1 MKKDDRVPILSIRRL
16 WVDLALKIFS
26 VEVITYTILVVR
38 HEVAQGNS
46 PMETAQVIVVQ
57 LAAFIVVST
66 GSIFILFQGVDSIMF
81 LTQLYKE
88 RLERKVKKAKAEG
101 LEQGIEQGLEQGLEQ
116 GIEQGKAEGLEQGK
130 AEVRQQW
137 AGWNTRRVE
146 AEAKGISFDEPPPSN

>member
-1 MKKDDRVPILSIRRL
+1 
-16 WVDLALKIFS
+16 
-26 VEVITYTILVVR
+26 
-38 HEVAQGNS
+38 
-46 PMETAQVIVVQ
+46 METAQVIVVQ

-101 LEQGIEQGLEQGLEQ
+101 I
-116 GIEQGKAEGLEQGK
+116 EQGK

-146 AEAKGISFDEPPPSN
+146 AEARGIPFDEPPPSN

>member
-1 MKKDDRVPILSIRRL
+1 MKKDDRAPILSIRRL

-38 HEVAQGNS
+38 HEVAKGNS

-81 LTQLYKE
+81 LTQIYKE
-88 RLERKVKKAKAEG
+88 RLERKVEKAKAEG
-101 LEQGIEQGLEQGLEQ
+101 IAEGKAEGIAE
-116 GIEQGKAEGLEQGK
+116 GIEQGKAE
-130 AEVRQQW
+130 VSQQW
-137 AGWNTRRVE
+137 AGWNTRRMA
-146 AEAKGISFDEPPPSN
+146 AEVKGIPFDEPPPSN

>member
-1 MKKDDRVPILSIRRL
+1 
-16 WVDLALKIFS
+16 
-26 VEVITYTILVVR
+26 
-38 HEVAQGNS
+38 
-46 PMETAQVIVVQ
+46 METAQVIVVQ

-101 LEQGIEQGLEQGLEQ
+101 LEQGIEQGLEQG
-116 GIEQGKAEGLEQGK
+116 KAEGLERGK

-146 AEAKGISFDEPPPSN
+146 AEAQGIPFDEPPPSN

>member
-38 HEVAQGNS
+38 HEVAKGNA
-46 PMETAQVIVVQ
+46 PMEAAQVIVVQ

-66 GSIFILFQGVDSIMF
+66 GSIFILFQGVDMIMF
-81 LTQLYKE
+81 LTQIYKE
-88 RLERKVKKAKAEG
+88 NLERKVEKGIAAGLAQAKAEG
-101 LEQGIEQGLEQGLEQ
+101 I
-116 GIEQGKAEGLEQGK
+116 EQGK

-137 AGWNTRRVE
+137 MVWNTRRMD
-146 AEAKGISFDEPPPSN
+146 AERKGIPFDEPPPSN

>member
-1 MKKDDRVPILSIRRL
+1 MQKDDRVPILSIRRL

-101 LEQGIEQGLEQGLEQ
+101 IEQ
-116 GIEQGKAEGLEQGK
+116 GIEQGKAEGLAQGK
-130 AEVRQQW
+130 AEARQQW

-146 AEAKGISFDEPPPSN
+146 AEAKGIPFNEPPPSN

>member
-1 MKKDDRVPILSIRRL
+1 
-16 WVDLALKIFS
+16 
-26 VEVITYTILVVR
+26 
-38 HEVAQGNS
+38 
-46 PMETAQVIVVQ
+46 METAQVIVVQ

-101 LEQGIEQGLEQGLEQ
+101 
-116 GIEQGKAEGLEQGK
+116 KAEGLEQGK

-146 AEAKGISFDEPPPSN
+146 AEAQGIPFDEPPPSN

>member
-38 HEVAQGNS
+38 HEVSQGNS

-101 LEQGIEQGLEQGLEQ
+101 IEQGKVEGKAE
-116 GIEQGKAEGLEQGK
+116 GKAEGLEQGK

-146 AEAKGISFDEPPPSN
+146 AEARGIPFDEPPPSN